1 MGSKFLV
8 VAGNGETTR
17 VNVEALLEDHYRGN
31 GKDVTLLLPFQD
43 RPSQGQVWAHQ
54 VSAELGIPTTAIA
67 PENAVIMS
75 LGSASLHHAQ
85 NPISTVVGMI
95 EGEDAQAFILWD
107 DQDGF
112 GTAAFSAFQEAS
124 VPSYDLCMGLVEL
137 SHVERENE
145 PQAVV
150 TEEIPESEIKV
161 KASEPKVKAKEVDLA
176 ELITKKVM
184 EALKEAGVV

>member
-8 VAGNGETTR
+8 VTGNGETTR

-31 GKDVTLLLPFQD
+31 GKDVVLLLPFQD

-54 VSAELGIPTTAIA
+54 VSSELGIPTTAIA

-75 LGSASLHHAQ
+75 LGSASLHNAS
-85 NPISTVVGMI
+85 NPISAVVEMVK
-95 EGEDAQAFILWD
+95 GEDVQAFLLWD
-107 DQDGF
+107 DEDGF

-137 SHVERENE
+137 SHVERDIE

-150 TEEIPESEIKV
+150 TAEIPKVEIK
-161 KASEPKVKAKEVDLA
+161 AEEPKATADLA
-176 ELITKKVM
+176 ELITKKVL

>member
-8 VAGNGETTR
+8 VTGNGDTTR

-31 GKDVTLLLPFQD
+31 GKDVVLLLPFQD

-54 VSAELGIPTTAIA
+54 VSSELGIPTTAVA

-75 LGSASLHHAQ
+75 LGSASLHSDP
-85 NPISTVVGMI
+85 NPIKAVVDMTS
-95 EGEDAQAFILWD
+95 GEAVEAFILWD

-112 GTAAFSAFQEAS
+112 GTSAFSAFQEAS
-124 VPSYDLCMGLVEL
+124 VPCYDLCMGLVEL
-137 SHVERENE
+137 SHANPAVEA
-145 PQAVV
+145 PTVV
-150 TEEIPESEIKV
+150 TEEIPEPEIKV
-161 KASEPKVKAKEVDLA
+161 KAKEPEVKAKEVDLVD
-176 ELITKKVM
+176 LITKKVL

>member
-8 VAGNGETTR
+8 ITGNGETTR

-54 VSAELGIPTTAIA
+54 VSAELGIVTTAIA

-75 LGSASLHHAQ
+75 LGSASLHNTS
-85 NPISTVVGMI
+85 NPISTVI
-95 EGEDAQAFILWD
+95 DIIRGEDAQAFILWD
-107 DQDGF
+107 EEDGF

-137 SHVERENE
+137 SHIERENE

-161 KASEPKVKAKEVDLA
+161 KAKEPEVKVDLA

>member
-31 GKDVTLLLPFQD
+31 GKEVVLVLPFHD

-54 VSAELGIPTTAIA
+54 VSAELGIPTTAVA

-75 LGSASLHHAQ
+75 LGSASLHTDQ
-85 NPISTVVGMI
+85 NPIKAVVEMTK
-95 EGEDAQAFILWD
+95 GEPTDVFILWD
-107 DQDGF
+107 EQDGF
-112 GTAAFSAFQEAS
+112 GISAFSAFQEAS
-124 VPSYDLCMGLVEL
+124 VPCYDLCMGLVEL
-137 SHVERENE
+137 SHAKEPVEASE
-145 PQAVV
+145 AV
-150 TEEIPESEIKV
+150 TEEISIPETKV
-161 KASEPKVKAKEVDLA
+161 KVNESKVKAKEVDLA
-176 ELITKKVM
+176 ELIAKKVI